1 MSLTKYMGLNG
12 FNNCLYAAIIL
23 FVKVVIHK
31 KNEISSVLLFVYM
44 ILLDEIFICN
54 EQKDIPLMIEN

>member
-12 FNNCLYAAIIL
+12 FNNYAAIIL